1 MAKNTLYNFLELCV
15 YKNRKLHLGNDV
27 YLIKTQDKTKCPY
40 FRFDLPIEQPI
51 FFKFKDLE
59 LNLSK
64 HHISVYE
71 GENAENPSLSQFHYS
86 AYFVDKMNQEYV
98 LHVFFN
104 ERNQLSQLPV
114 LSLITGDDKKTHLEI
129 EEYLSDQFITLAR
142 EKVDPIISE
151 VQRRKSEK
159 IRNLQTQYEK
169 DEQQASELSKDLIAK
184 KSEHE
189 VVVQRMIKT
198 LKALNPLFKHDS
210 YIRIAKSLE
219 LFIQQP
225 KSLGQPK
232 KVTRQQTKKQAP
244 KADSKKPEP
253 RAEKPKSASR
263 SGKKSLQSHAPK
275 SSSISH
281 VEADLD
287 AAIVKFNSLEN
298 DDARAVNEIC
308 NLHTEV
314 NSILLLSE
322 DDDALPQDFMD
333 KINTLQLQ
341 INLKATTLLHRLI
354 AQRKFDLAKTFTP
367 FHYQLDEKFLIQALD
382 QADGE
387 FLDFLLDHGEY
398 ILDNQP
404 IRIED
409 QTFKSAVHYCF
420 SMCEKKSMASCLSTL
435 LRHGASIL
443 VKGTNGIPLAH
454 TILSTPQHPLRP
466 ALEENKSLT
475 LQSRY
480 FYAQLANLMQN
491 FIMTAVVDPE
501 RKEKLTRDMEFYR
514 NEAQSYLLGKDL
526 DKGLGNKLR
535 KQVDH
540 LGQILM
546 SKDNTVSNEYQEVMR
561 ASIHQ
566 GLPGIRN
573 QKNLRR
579 VNLLF
584 KEAIKFIEEDKIG
597 TWNGEKEHLKK
608 LLGAQ

>member
-1 MAKNTLYNFLELCV
+1 MAKNTLYNFLDLCV
-15 YKNRKLHLGNDV
+15 YKIKKLHLGNDV
-27 YLIKTQDKTKCPY
+27 YLIKTQDKTNCPY

-51 FFKFKDLE
+51 SFKFKDLE

-71 GENAENPSLSQFHYS
+71 GENSENPSLSQFHYS
-86 AYFVDKMNQEYV
+86 AYFVDKKNQEYV

-159 IRNLQTQYEK
+159 IRNLQIQYEK
-169 DEQQASELSKDLIAK
+169 DEHQASELSKDLIAK
-184 KSEHE
+184 KLEHE

-225 KSLGQPK
+225 KAVSQQK
-232 KVTRQQTKKQAP
+232 KITSQQTKKQAP
-244 KADSKKPEP
+244 KADSKK
-253 RAEKPKSASR
+253 AESLGGKPKSASR
-263 SGKKSLQSHAPK
+263 SAQKSPQSQAPK
-275 SSSISH
+275 SSSTSH
-281 VEADLD
+281 VEADLE

-308 NLHTEV
+308 NLYTEV

-322 DDDALPQDFMD
+322 DDDALPKDFMD

-367 FHYQLDEKFLIQALD
+367 FHYQLDEKFLIQALE

-398 ILDNQP
+398 TLDNQP

-420 SMCEKKSMASCLSTL
+420 STCQKKSMASCLSTL

-443 VKGTNGIPLAH
+443 VKGTNGMPLAY

-466 ALEENKSLT
+466 ALEENRSLT

-491 FIMTAVVDPE
+491 YIMTGVVDSE
-501 RKEKLTRDMEFYR
+501 RKEKLTQDMESYR
-514 NEAQSYLLGKDL
+514 VEAQSFLLSKNL
-526 DKGLGNKLR
+526 DKGIGNKLR
-535 KQVDH
+535 KQVDQ
-540 LGQILM
+540 LAEILM
-546 SKDNTVSNEYQEVMR
+546 PKDDSGLNEYQQSIR
-561 ASIHQ
+561 SSIHQ
-566 GLPGIRN
+566 GLPGVRN
-573 QKNLRR
+573 PKNLRR
-579 VNLLF
+579 ANLLF
-584 KEAIKFIEEDKIG
+584 KEAIKFIQEDKMG
-597 TWNGEKEHLKK
+597 TWNGEEDHLKK
-608 LLGAQ
+608 LLGVK

>member
-1 MAKNTLYNFLELCV
+1 MAKNTLYNFLDLCV
-15 YKNRKLHLGNDV
+15 YKNKKLHLGNDV
-27 YLIKTQDKTKCPY
+27 YLIKTQDKTNCPY

-51 FFKFKDLE
+51 SFKFKDLE

-71 GENAENPSLSQFHYS
+71 GENSENPSLSQFHYS
-86 AYFVDKMNQEYV
+86 AYFVDKKNQEYV

-114 LSLITGDDKKTHLEI
+114 LSLVTDDDKKTHLEV

-142 EKVDPIISE
+142 EQVDPIISE
-151 VQRRKSEK
+151 IQRRKSEK

-169 DEQQASELSKDLIAK
+169 DELQASELSKDLKAK

-189 VVVQRMIKT
+189 LVVERMIKT

-219 LFIQQP
+219 LFIQQQ
-225 KSLGQPK
+225 KTASQQK
-232 KVTRQQTKKQAP
+232 KITGQQTKKQAS
-244 KADSKKPEP
+244 KADSKKPELLE
-253 RAEKPKSASR
+253 EKPKSASR
-263 SGKKSLQSHAPK
+263 LAKKSSQFQAPK
-275 SSSISH
+275 SSSTSH
-281 VEADLD
+281 VEEELD
-287 AAIVKFNSLEN
+287 AAILKFNNLEN

-308 NLHTEV
+308 NLYAEV

-322 DDDALPQDFMD
+322 DDDLPKDFMD
-333 KINTLQLQ
+333 KMNTLQLK
-341 INLKATTLLHRLI
+341 INLKATTLLHHLI
-354 AQRKFDLAKTFTP
+354 AQRKFDIAKTFTP
-367 FHYQLDEKFLIQALD
+367 FHYQLDEKFLIQALE

-404 IRIED
+404 IRIEN
-409 QTFKSAVHYCF
+409 QTFKSAAHYCF
-420 SMCEKKSMASCLSTL
+420 STCQKKSMASCLSTL

-443 VKGTNGIPLAH
+443 VKGTNGLPLAH

-480 FYAQLANLMQN
+480 FYAQLANLVQN
-491 FIMTAVVDPE
+491 YIMTGVVDSE
-501 RKEKLTRDMEFYR
+501 RKEKLTRDMESYR
-514 NEAQSYLLGKDL
+514 DEAQSFPLSKNL
-526 DKGLGNKLR
+526 DKGVGNKLR
-535 KQVDH
+535 KHIDQ
-540 LGQILM
+540 LAEILTP
-546 SKDNTVSNEYQEVMR
+546 KYDNAHNDLQQAIRS
-561 ASIHQ
+561 SIHQ
-566 GLPGIRN
+566 GLLGVGDP
-573 QKNLRR
+573 KKLRR

-584 KEAIKFIEEDKIG
+584 KEAIKFVQEDKLG
-597 TWNGEKEHLKK
+597 TWNGEEEQLRK
-608 LLGAQ
+608 LLGAK